1 MGIKIM
7 WKFEGRTRL
16 RLNKKK
22 KKITKKLQDENEELK
37 GSYKA

>member
-1 MGIKIM
+1 M

-22 KKITKKLQDENEELK
+22 NFTKKLQDENEELK